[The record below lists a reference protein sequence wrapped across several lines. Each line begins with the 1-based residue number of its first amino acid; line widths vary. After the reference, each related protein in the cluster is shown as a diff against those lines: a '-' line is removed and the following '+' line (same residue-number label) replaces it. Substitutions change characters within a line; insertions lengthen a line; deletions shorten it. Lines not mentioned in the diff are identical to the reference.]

1 MSESDEQKGAD
12 ELRALAH
19 KTVSQDRKKWFEESG
34 AIEGS
39 FKDYCS
45 RMKEAHFFG
54 GEVELL
60 ALSGA
65 MQLPITVYMPHQ
77 LGGYRAI
84 AEYGQEYNMRGR
96 PVGLLY
102 FGHNHYDS
110 LVP

>member
-102 FGHNHYDS
+102 NGHNHYDC

>member
-1 MSESDEQKGAD
+1 MSESEEQKGAD

-19 KTVSQDRKKWFEESG
+19 KIISHDRKKWFEESG
-34 AIEGS
+34 AIEGN
-39 FKDYCS
+39 FQDYCN
-45 RMKEAHFFG
+45 RMKEPHFFG

-65 MQLPITVYMPHQ
+65 MGRPITVYMPHQ

-84 AEYGQEYNMRGR
+84 AEYGQEYNHCAR

-102 FGHNHYDS
+102 NGKNHYDC
-110 LVP
+110 LV